1 MANVKTSRVVLIMSA
16 IALVAGSLM
25 ASIKLS
31 GFPMFVLLVPGLVAA
46 YYQCKKNVRFEKQQR
61 KRISAWYVGLNSV
74 LGSIHLSVRVY
85 ETIDQIQEP
94 LLPVV
99 GALVFAIVTLTF
111 LAYFIVYGVMGMDYV
126 SK

>member
-16 IALVAGSLM
+16 IAMVAGSLM
-25 ASIKLS
+25 ASIQLS
-31 GFPMFVLLVPGLVAA
+31 VFPLFVLLVPGLVAA
-46 YYQCKKNVRFEKQQR
+46 YYQRKKNVRFEKPQR
-61 KRISAWYVGLNSV
+61 KRISAWYVGINSV
-74 LGSIHLSVRVY
+74 LGAIPLSVIAY
-85 ETIDQIQEP
+85 EAMDQIQEP

-99 GALVFAIVTLTF
+99 AALVFGIVTLVL